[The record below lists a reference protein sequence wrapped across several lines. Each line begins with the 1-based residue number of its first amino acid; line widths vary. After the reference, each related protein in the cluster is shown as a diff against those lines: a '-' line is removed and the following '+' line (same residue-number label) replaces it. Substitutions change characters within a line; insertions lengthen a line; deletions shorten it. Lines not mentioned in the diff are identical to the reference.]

1 MEISVEIS
9 YYALQNDYNT
19 PVLEFLGKIDRQPG
33 ISIESG
39 MMSTLITGEYNTVMT
54 LLVHI
59 LEPLMEKYPSVF
71 TLKIANACKSCQN
84 QEN

>member
-33 ISIESG
+33 ISIEPG

-54 LLVHI
+54 LLVQT

>member
-9 YYALQNDYNT
+9 YYALQDDYNT

-54 LLVHI
+54 LLVQI